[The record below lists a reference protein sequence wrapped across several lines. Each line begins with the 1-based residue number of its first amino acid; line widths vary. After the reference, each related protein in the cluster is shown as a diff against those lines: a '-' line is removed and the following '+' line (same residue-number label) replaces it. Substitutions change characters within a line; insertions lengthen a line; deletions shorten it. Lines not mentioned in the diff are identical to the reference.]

1 MTRAEL
7 EAIKLAIA
15 NGEVADTVEPSNL
28 ATSAPSAAEVVEETV
43 DEVKRERSVGSQMTK
58 EEWETIKRE
67 RQELKK
73 ESMGAPPSS

>member
-15 NGEVADTVEPSNL
+15 NGEVADTVEPSNP
-28 ATSAPSAAEVVEETV
+28 TPAPSAAEVVEGTV

>member
-15 NGEVADTVEPSNL
+15 KGEVADTVEPSNL
-28 ATSAPSAAEVVEETV
+28 APSAPSAAEVAEETV

-58 EEWETIKRE
+58 EEWEAIKRE

-73 ESMGAPPSS
+73 ESMGAPSSS